1 VDAAD
6 HLQKLLAGSALLEPG
21 AAKSVQDALS
31 FRVVPQVHGAL
42 REYVTAARNAVTTEL
57 NASDDNPLASVA
69 DQAMIS
75 NGNFHPIVLAI
86 ACDALRIAIAQV
98 GQLSERRMAHLW
110 DGCMQQMP
118 TSPTAPMYGLQV
130 RYPAAALFAE
140 LKQLAG
146 PATLDI
152 PTLDLG
158 VEDHGTAAP
167 LTARKTDVAL
177 GMLEDLLAI
186 ELMLAHDL
194 LSVAPTQHVLGAGTD
209 AALRMVQEAITA
221 ADPQADA
228 VHRALRERFPEAL
241 GV

>member
-1 VDAAD
+1 
-6 HLQKLLAGSALLEPG
+6 
-21 AAKSVQDALS
+21 
-31 FRVVPQVHGAL
+31 
-42 REYVTAARNAVTTEL
+42 
-57 NASDDNPLASVA
+57 
-69 DQAMIS
+69 MIS

-110 DGCMQQMP
+110 DGCMQHMP
-118 TSPTAPMYGLQV
+118 IPPTTPMYGLQV

-167 LTARKTDVAL
+167 LTARKTDA
-177 GMLEDLLAI
+177 AI

-194 LSVAPTQHVLGAGTD
+194 LSIAPTQHVLGAGTD
-209 AALRMVQEAITA
+209 AALRMVQEAIRA
-221 ADPQADA
+221 ADPQPDA

-241 GV
+241 SE